1 MDTKKRFV
9 KNISVLISLILAFVL
24 LVGCVGFLD
33 AYTERITPHEAPPY
47 IPQPTEQ
54 IVVST
59 YDEFVSVILQLIM
72 GHEREAQIQFHYH
85 DDDDIQNEIERARNE
100 ILNEHPIGAFAL
112 ADITMEAAR
121 IVTHYEIDV
130 VIDYTRTEEEIN
142 SITNIVTQHHIMT
155 HLLSIMSGYNSETVI
170 RTRLPITVYD
180 INSFVRDV
188 YYQNPRRIVM
198 LPFVSVEVYPQ
209 DAYSQDAYSHVGA
222 DRIFEIHFEY
232 TAVNANMLP
241 DMSDE
246 LAYNIQRSAELVD
259 GSTDSERLL
268 SLVNVLIES
277 VAFDDA
283 APVHSHG
290 AQNWA
295 ATAFG
300 ALIHGSAVGEG
311 FAMAFQAIADELG
324 LDSRIVLGYFEG
336 RVHAWNIVYLYGYF
350 YHIDV
355 AMARVNGIET
365 AILKRDVDFEEMRY
379 EWDRENTVR
388 CEGEL
393 TLEDIMDPL
402 IYDEPDDIDENG
414 ESNNE
419 DEG

>member
-1 MDTKKRFV
+1 MRKRIV
-9 KNISVLISLILAFVL
+9 KYTSILVTITLSLTV
-24 LVGCVGFLD
+24 LVGCVGFLET
-33 AYTERITPHEAPPY
+33 YVERITPHDAPPY

-59 YDEFVSVILQLIM
+59 YEEFVAAILQLVM
-72 GHEREAQIQFHYH
+72 EHEKEAQIQFHYH
-85 DDDDIQNEIERARNE
+85 DDDDIQNEIGRARYE

-112 ADITMEAAR
+112 ADITMEATR
-121 IVTHYEIDV
+121 IVMHYEIDV
-130 VIDYTRTEEEIN
+130 EIDYTRTEEEIN
-142 SITNIVTQHHIMT
+142 SITSIITQQHLMT
-155 HLLSIMSGYNSETVI
+155 HLLSIMSDYSSETVI
-170 RTRLPITVYD
+170 RMRLPLTVYD
-180 INSFVRDV
+180 VNSLVREV

-198 LPFVSVEVYPQ
+198 LPFVSVDVYPQ
-209 DAYSQDAYSHVGA
+209 DIYLQVGT

-241 DMSDE
+241 EMSEE

-277 VAFDDA
+277 VSFDDA

-295 ATAFG
+295 TTAFG

-311 FAMAFQAIADELG
+311 FAMAFQAIANELG

-355 AMARVNGIET
+355 AMAGVNGIET
-365 AILKRDVDFEEMRY
+365 AILKRDVDFEEMHY

-388 CEGEL
+388 CDGEL
-393 TLEDIMDPL
+393 TLDDIMDPI
-402 IYDEPDDIDENG
+402 IYYEPDDNDEN
-414 ESNNE
+414 
-419 DEG
+419 DD